1 MPFQQ
6 IGDPKLRNHLFRAV
20 QLVKN
25 ADIDK
30 YKYSGYGIGFE
41 TEGTF
46 SFSNGAG
53 FGNIENKLKRNSIW
67 CWYEFI
73 RACWP

>member
-1 MPFQQ
+1 MWPFQQ

-20 QLVKN
+20 QLMKN

-53 FGNIENKLKRNSIW
+53 FGNIENKLKRNSI
-67 CWYEFI
+67 
-73 RACWP
+73 